1 MKKELK
7 TFTVSVHERYRDE
20 IARIRERES
29 TARNF
34 SEFVCEAILFYDRYK
49 QVLEEQAKRLMGQWP
64 LPSVSEDEVVRQIF
78 TKQMQQTLPLSSSFS
93 AQHDKGGDHGN
104 EPQKGELLTKELE
117 DETGDHS
124 LKPVFPLGE
133 QQMQDARSLKGEEH
147 QEENSQS
154 IQEKRIE
161 KKTKVNKLARSL
173 IF

>member
-64 LPSVSEDEVVRQIF
+64 LPSVSENEVVLQILA
-78 TKQMQQTLPLSSSFS
+78 KQMQQTLPSSSS
-93 AQHDKGGDHGN
+93 LSDQNDVS
-104 EPQKGELLTKELE
+104 EKGESMESSHLLKQETEPRTKNESTEVVVLS
-117 DETGDHS
+117 ETGP
-124 LKPVFPLGE
+124 LKE
-133 QQMQDARSLKGEEH
+133 QNQIESP
-147 QEENSQS
+147 SQRG
-154 IQEKRIE
+154 QEKRVGE
-161 KKTKVNKLARSL
+161 KPRVNKLARSL